1 MKYDLLIQG
10 GTVVDPSQGLAARRD
25 VAMAR
30 GKVAAV
36 EQSIDASEAAEV
48 LDASGLIVTPGL
60 VDLHVHAFWG
70 ASTYGVDP
78 DISNAAKGVT
88 TALDAG
94 SAGALTFPAFR
105 RHTLTRADTR
115 LFALLNISAMGMISP
130 TIGELEDSRWA
141 DVELAV
147 EAGLANR
154 EHT

>member
-1 MKYDLLIQG
+1 MKYDLLIKG

-25 VAMAR
+25 VAMAQ

-36 EQSIDASEAAEV
+36 EQSIDSSEAAEV

-94 SAGALTFPAFR
+94 SAGALTFPR
-105 RHTLTRADTR
+105 
-115 LFALLNISAMGMISP
+115 SAGTP
-130 TIGELEDSRWA
+130 
-141 DVELAV
+141 
-147 EAGLANR
+147 
-154 EHT
+154 